1 MAATQ
6 RRFAVMGDNLFK
18 IINKLV
24 SNQRLCRLLKY
35 QNSTPF
41 SDELSDIDGIELVNK
56 QIVIVPKIPENL
68 DIECSYITVIF
79 DKYIVN
85 PNNDDFKI
93 CTIRFDIA
101 CPYEEWMLD
110 ESNLRPYLIMQEV
123 DEMFNQQRVSGIG
136 KLQFSHSEPL
146 TLSPQFGGYSMF
158 YTVNEFN

>member
-41 SDELSDIDGIELVNK
+41 SDELSNIDGIELVNK

-93 CTIRFDIA
+93 CTLRFDIA

-146 TLSPQFGGYSMF
+146 TLSSQFGGYSMF